1 MSILVVD
8 DSEDVRQLLEAA
20 LEGGGHRDVITVG
33 SAAAAF
39 SFLKLDAPLTA
50 GAPPVDLVLLDIV
63 MPDIDGIQ
71 ACSRIRLDPRYADLP
86 IVMTTSL
93 DDMESVD
100 IAFQCGAT
108 DYLTKPLKAIDLL
121 ACVRS
126 NLNLRTD
133 LANRNARER
142 ELMQHAPFQF

>member
-8 DSEDVRQLLEAA
+8 DIEDVRELFKAA
-20 LEGGGHRDVITVG
+20 LESGGHRDVIAVE

-39 SFLKLDAPLTA
+39 SFLEIDAPLTA
-50 GAPPVDLVLLDIV
+50 GAPPVDMVLLDIV
-63 MPDIDGIQ
+63 MPDVDGIQ

-100 IAFQCGAT
+100 NAFQCGAT
-108 DYLTKPLKAIDLL
+108 DYLTKPLKVIDLL

-133 LANRNARER
+133 LANRSARER
-142 ELMQHAPFQF
+142 ELMQYAPFRF

>member
-8 DSEDVRQLLEAA
+8 DNEDVRQHFEAA
-20 LEGGGHRDVITVG
+20 LESGGHRGVIAVE

-39 SFLKLDAPLTA
+39 TFLKLDAPLTA

-71 ACSRIRLDPRYADLP
+71 ACLRIRLDPRYADVP

-93 DDMESVD
+93 NDMESVD
-100 IAFQCGAT
+100 NAFQSGAT
-108 DYLTKPLKAIDLL
+108 AYLTKPLKAVDLL

-126 NLNLRTD
+126 NLNLRTA
-133 LANRNARER
+133 LAHRSARER